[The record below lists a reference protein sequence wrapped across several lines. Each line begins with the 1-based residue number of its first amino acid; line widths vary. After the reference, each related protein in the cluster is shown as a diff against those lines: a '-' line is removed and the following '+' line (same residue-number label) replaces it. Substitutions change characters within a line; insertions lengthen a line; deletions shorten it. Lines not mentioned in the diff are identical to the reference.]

1 MVRESVHDLSVHQ
14 YRMSQPRVAR
24 LSHRTKGP
32 VRGLTQVRSLIAGL
46 ALAGTISLEAAAR
59 NLGTSPR
66 TLQRRLNEH
75 GVNFRGLVEDSR
87 FEIASALLR
96 ETDLKAQEIA
106 TRIGFRKPNAFSRAF
121 ARWAGCS
128 PIAYRNAH
136 AGVTTERQIGAR
148 WAESKKQNT

>member
-1 MVRESVHDLSVHQ
+1 MT
-14 YRMSQPRVAR
+14 
-24 LSHRTKGP
+24 HRKNGP
-32 VRGLTQVRSLIAGL
+32 VPGITRVRSVIAGL
-46 ALAGTISLEAAAR
+46 ALAGTISLDAAAR

-75 GVNFRGLVEDSR
+75 GVSFWALVEDSR
-87 FEIASALLR
+87 FEIAGALLR

-106 TRIGFRKPNAFSRAF
+106 TRIGYRRPNAFSRAF

-136 AGVTTERQIGAR
+136 AGDATECKNGAR
-148 WAESKKQNT
+148 WAEPRMQSE